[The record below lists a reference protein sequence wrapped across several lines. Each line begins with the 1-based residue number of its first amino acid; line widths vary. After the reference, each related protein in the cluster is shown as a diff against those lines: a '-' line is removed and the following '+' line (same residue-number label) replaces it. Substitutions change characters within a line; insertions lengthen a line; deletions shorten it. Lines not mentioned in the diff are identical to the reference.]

1 MRKYITVTQEI
12 RDALVR
18 KYKVSKTSIWKALAF
33 ITRNKRSDQIRND
46 ALSMGGRY
54 VEEDFIPNCRTEY
67 KSGVIIQTFAGDVN
81 VITTSGFMEILVEGE
96 VVASFEDVTIATWGN
111 VMAGAQEISQK
122 RVFNN

>member
-1 MRKYITVTQEI
+1 MRHYIKCTTEQRRQLLAKYNINRQVLWEALCFITKSARAQKI
-12 RDALVR
+12 REDALE
-18 KYKVSKTSIWKALAF
+18 
-33 ITRNKRSDQIRND
+33 
-46 ALSMGGRY
+46 MGGRY
-54 VEEDFIPNCRTEY
+54 IEEDFIPNCRTEY

-111 VMAGAQEISQK
+111 VLARAQEISQK